1 MPCTTPIN
9 DSTIF
14 HMPNGFKF
22 SSAAH
27 IKLQRPYSD
36 CFALL
41 CLVLLVFALHQSALS
56 GSWRWDDGM
65 HLLHTTQYPWISVF
79 LDPDVMRS
87 VSGNQFAPWN
97 LFLYYVNRAL
107 FGANVRWYYAH
118 HLLSLWAAAAG
129 LYVLLRQWLPAHR
142 AWVTPAL
149 LLVGV
154 PAAQMAQQLMVGH
167 YIDGLVFASFGL
179 VLQIRA
185 VNAWET
191 AHGTALGMSLAGA
204 LLYGLA
210 CLCKEIYVPW
220 ILMWLV
226 VPWVFVPSA
235 RRVAVCAA
243 PAMLVALAYTLARL
257 QVFDGAGGYYGGGVS
272 SWDVANA
279 MRSLASIPGI
289 LFGDGV
295 HGLAALALVCIS
307 LFAGVRYSSAWG
319 VVCASAL
326 VVTLLPLVALAG
338 SDPPWALHARYLW
351 APWILVCLVW
361 AAPWKGPLR
370 RIQWFVCLL
379 FSSLVVWQM
388 TILRPDDQQR
398 EALFDAHSRT
408 ILQPTSEVTHW
419 VPAEF
424 NGAGYVTFVTYAAH
438 EALRRSGH
446 AVGNPPKF
454 LRAISS
460 EPAGQAGVQVWDAL
474 CNCFRSF
481 LSLTMSERQ
490 AALARAQSEK
500 GLLLPGIHPLA
511 DAYRGPT
518 PEMYVKGKQL
528 HLYGKAPSEGAGHL
542 LILAGWAPSRLV
554 SSKVTAQARP
564 ENPAV
569 KDMKFEIVLE
579 AQDATAIRQT
589 RDRLCILMQSQTHPY
604 TFIALDAAAPSTAC
618 RALLTPWGLRQ
629 PPGEPP

>member
-1 MPCTTPIN
+1 
-9 DSTIF
+9 
-14 HMPNGFKF
+14 MPNGFKF
-22 SSAAH
+22 SSATH

-191 AHGTALGMSLAGA
+191 AHGKALGMSLAGA

-257 QVFDGAGGYYGGGVS
+257 QIFDGAGGYYGGGGS
-272 SWDVANA
+272 SWEVSNV
-279 MRSLASIPGI
+279 MRSLASIPGV
-289 LFGDGV
+289 LFGDAAY
-295 HGLAALALVCIS
+295 GLIAFSLVCMA
-307 LFAGVRYSSAWG
+307 LFGGGRYSFAWG

-326 VVTLLPLVALAG
+326 VVTLLPLVVLAG
-338 SDPPWALHARYLW
+338 SNPPWALHARYLW
-351 APWILVCLVW
+351 APWILVCLIW
-361 AAPWKGPLR
+361 AVPWKGALR
-370 RIQWFVCLL
+370 CMQWFACLL
-379 FSSLVVWQM
+379 FATLVMWQM
-388 TILRPDDQQR
+388 AILRPDDQQR
-398 EALFDAHSRT
+398 EALFDAHSRMV
-408 ILQPTSEVTHW
+408 LQPTSEITHW
-419 VPAEF
+419 VPAVF
-424 NGAGYVTFVTYAAH
+424 NGASYVTFVTYAAH
-438 EALRRSGH
+438 EALRRTGH
-446 AVGNPPKF
+446 AVGNPPKI
-454 LRAISS
+454 LRTFSS
-460 EPAGQAGVQVWDAL
+460 NTVDQASVQVWDAL
-474 CNCFRSF
+474 CNCFRP
-481 LSLTMSERQ
+481 LLTLTLVERE

-511 DAYRGPT
+511 DAYQGPT
-518 PEMYVKGKQL
+518 PEMRVEGNKLLVSGI
-528 HLYGKAPSEGAGHL
+528 AASEGAGHV
-542 LILAGWAPSRLV
+542 LILAGWAPTRLV
-554 SSKVTAQARP
+554 ASSVTVQARTD
-564 ENPAV
+564 NPAA

-618 RALLTPWGLRQ
+618 RALLTPLGLRQ
-629 PPGEPP
+629 PPEASP